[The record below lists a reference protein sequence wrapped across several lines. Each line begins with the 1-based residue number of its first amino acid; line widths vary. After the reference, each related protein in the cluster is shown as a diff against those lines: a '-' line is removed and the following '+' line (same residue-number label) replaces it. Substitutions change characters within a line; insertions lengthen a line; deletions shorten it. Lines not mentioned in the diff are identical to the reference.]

1 MNAFD
6 WLTILKFCVWLD
18 VGFIHYKA
26 QMSHLVYMR
35 SSFPA
40 NRGSL
45 ISLVQCT
52 VNFAFHLRYQRE
64 RNIYLVATRWSESK
78 KTSSFA
84 IKRCLVYFPNL
95 GIPLHST
102 VLTNN
107 SDYQLLLL
115 KVFIPWVPW
124 NKSHFAPVSHR
135 FINTKTPVKKHR
147 RRARR
152 VNDKRVLVS
161 CKSTRG

>member
-1 MNAFD
+1 
-6 WLTILKFCVWLD
+6 
-18 VGFIHYKA
+18 
-26 QMSHLVYMR
+26 MSHLVYMR

-52 VNFAFHLRYQRE
+52 VHFFAFHLRYQRE

-84 IKRCLVYFPNL
+84 IKRYLVYFRNL
-95 GIPLHST
+95 GIPLNST

-107 SDYQLLLL
+107 NDYQLLLL

-147 RRARR
+147 GRARR